1 MSLLLAR
8 MENGESGSVRSRD
21 WSHGRGISYHSGAW
35 PGSSR
40 GPPVDHSPTAVWA
53 DVCVEQLAWLI
64 QVPNEGVQ
72 DPKLGVS
79 LTHIRLWWNDWR
91 VFK

>member
-1 MSLLLAR
+1 MV
-8 MENGESGSVRSRD
+8 GGSATTV
-21 WSHGRGISYHSGAW
+21 A
-35 PGSSR
+35 PG
-40 GPPVDHSPTAVWA
+40 PDPVEAPLVDHSPTAVWA
-53 DVCVEQLAWLI
+53 DVCVEQLSWLI